1 MLAGLWLWCV
11 VFPCSPAWVVVCA
24 GESSVWP
31 NWHGSGLG
39 GFLGRD
45 HTVPSC
51 CNALGVV
58 LHPLVECFY
67 VYIALTDSELLL
79 TVARIGTEKKQLFK
93 PYVVA
98 TNTFLISKNCL
109 VPWTSALWFWEVG
122 VSVKIFALL
131 QPVCVMIRC
140 IVLFMRI
147 FLPVTTCHTMHSSF
161 MSGHAMCA
169 RNYWGVF

>member
-11 VFPCSPAWVVVCA
+11 SVLA
-24 GESSVWP
+24 GL
-31 NWHGSGLG
+31 GSGIRRRKFGLAQLAWFRVRG
-39 GFLGRD
+39 ISRPGSYSPFLLQ
-45 HTVPSC
+45 C
-51 CNALGVV
+51 FGVV

-109 VPWTSALWFWEVG
+109 VPWTSAL
-122 VSVKIFALL
+122 
-131 QPVCVMIRC
+131 
-140 IVLFMRI
+140 
-147 FLPVTTCHTMHSSF
+147 
-161 MSGHAMCA
+161 
-169 RNYWGVF
+169 

>member
-1 MLAGLWLWCV
+1 VVGCLWSFPPTRFEPWYCRTQKKKISPCLLACGYG

-109 VPWTSALWFWEVG
+109 VPWTSAL
-122 VSVKIFALL
+122 
-131 QPVCVMIRC
+131 
-140 IVLFMRI
+140 
-147 FLPVTTCHTMHSSF
+147 
-161 MSGHAMCA
+161 
-169 RNYWGVF
+169 

>member
-11 VFPCSPAWVVVCA
+11 SVLA
-24 GESSVWP
+24 GLGS
-31 NWHGSGLG
+31 GMRRRKFGLAQLACSGLG

-109 VPWTSALWFWEVG
+109 VPWTSAL
-122 VSVKIFALL
+122 
-131 QPVCVMIRC
+131 
-140 IVLFMRI
+140 
-147 FLPVTTCHTMHSSF
+147 
-161 MSGHAMCA
+161 
-169 RNYWGVF
+169 